1 MSFFNFGPSPT
12 NSSGHGQQSSNM
24 FGAGLPDPLF
34 GGQEGTSGGSFFGGP
49 GEPGGSIFGSAGLAT
64 PMKQEQGSGKGGDIT
79 PPLKKQR
86 PKSSQLRT
94 NQTSSVQM
102 PGNTKTAA
110 YPTKQHSAEE
120 KFTKNRPV
128 DNDVHGALSSSVPS
142 KTPGLQQ
149 YQKENPDQTKASAVY
164 QDPST
169 ASVKV
174 QDQPTS
180 AQSSVLKNAEK
191 PSY

>member
-12 NSSGHGQQSSNM
+12 KSSGHGQQSSNM

-110 YPTKQHSAEE
+110 YPTAKQHSAEE

-128 DNDVHGALSSSVPS
+128 DNDVHGAPSSSVPS
-142 KTPGLQQ
+142 KIPGLQQ
-149 YQKENPDQTKASAVY
+149 YLRENPDQT
-164 QDPST
+164 
-169 ASVKV
+169 
-174 QDQPTS
+174 
-180 AQSSVLKNAEK
+180 
-191 PSY
+191 